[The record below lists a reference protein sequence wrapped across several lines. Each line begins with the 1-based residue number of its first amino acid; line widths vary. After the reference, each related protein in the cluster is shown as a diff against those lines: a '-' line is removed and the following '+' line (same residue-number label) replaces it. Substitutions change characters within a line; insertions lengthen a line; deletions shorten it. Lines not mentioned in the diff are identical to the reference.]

1 VMAIHADVVYNDMEG
16 VPLLTNINPRAN
28 GATGARSNAT
38 FARIDQLQNL
48 GYNKYKALLLRLE
61 KRLDR
66 NYQFL
71 VSYTLAKANGNIPF
85 TGNSGRVTDSQNPGV
100 DVGPAANDRRH
111 VLVASG
117 AYLLPGGVQLGA
129 VWTIR
134 TTMPFNAVAGA
145 DLNGDGVVSDFVP
158 GTTRAMG
165 NRDNTAF
172 LAAVNA
178 YRATLAAGTCGTP
191 GQLCAPIT
199 ASQLDSNDY
208 NAVDMRVNKSFAL
221 TGRRKIELIV
231 QVFNVLGR
239 DNLAASGGAGGQN
252 GVPPGWTLNVR
263 SDAFGRIN
271 QAYNRQQ
278 AEIAVRVGW

>member
-1 VMAIHADVVYNDMEG
+1 MALHVDVVYNDMQG
-16 VPLLTNINPRAN
+16 VPLLNNTN
-28 GATGARSNAT
+28 ARSGGTTGLRPNVI
-38 FARIDQLQNL
+38 FARIDELQNL
-48 GYNKYKALLLRLE
+48 GYNKYKALLMRLE
-61 KRLDR
+61 KRLDK
-66 NYQFL
+66 NYQL
-71 VSYTLAKANGNIPF
+71 LISYTLAKSEGNIPF
-85 TGNSGRVTDSQNPGV
+85 TGNSGRTTDSQNLGV

-158 GTTRAMG
+158 GTTRAIG
-165 NRDNTAF
+165 NRDNAALVT
-172 LAAVNA
+172 AVNA
-178 YRATLAAGTCGTP
+178 YRATLPVGACGTP
-191 GQLCAPIT
+191 GALCAPIT
-199 ASQLDSNDY
+199 EAQLDSNDY
-208 NAVDMRVNKSFAL
+208 NAIDMRVNKTFTL
-221 TGRRKIELIV
+221 GGRKKLELIL
-231 QVFNVLGR
+231 QVFNVIGH

-263 SDAFGRIN
+263 SGSFGRIN

-278 AEIAVRVGW
+278 AEVAIRFGF

>member
-1 VMAIHADVVYNDMEG
+1 M
-16 VPLLTNINPRAN
+16 
-28 GATGARSNAT
+28 
-38 FARIDQLQNL
+38 
-48 GYNKYKALLLRLE
+48 
-61 KRLDR
+61 
-66 NYQFL
+66 
-71 VSYTLAKANGNIPF
+71 
-85 TGNSGRVTDSQNPGV
+85 TDSQNPGL

-158 GTTRAMG
+158 GTSRAMG
-165 NRDNTAF
+165 NRDNATL

-178 YRATLAAGTCGTP
+178 YRATLGF
-191 GQLCAPIT
+191 APFA
-199 ASQLDSNDY
+199 ASQIDNNDY

-221 TGRRKIELIV
+221 GQHRKLELIV
-231 QVFNVLGR
+231 QVFNLFGR

-252 GVPPGWTLNVR
+252 GVPPGWTLNIR

-278 AEIAVRVGW
+278 AELAVRVGW